1 MGGFVCNRLI
11 LIATVMSES
20 ESKEQQAIHDMVS
33 RDASSAY
40 LRAMSS
46 HVEVTILRGTDIVR
60 ICNGK
65 EQVVGTVA
73 ERPVTA
79 QPAQYTLR

>member
-1 MGGFVCNRLI
+1 
-11 LIATVMSES
+11 MSKS
-20 ESKEQQAIHDMVS
+20 DSKEQQAIYDMAS
-33 RDASSAY
+33 RDASLGY
-40 LRAMSS
+40 LRAVSS

-79 QPAQYTLR
+79 QPAQYTLQ